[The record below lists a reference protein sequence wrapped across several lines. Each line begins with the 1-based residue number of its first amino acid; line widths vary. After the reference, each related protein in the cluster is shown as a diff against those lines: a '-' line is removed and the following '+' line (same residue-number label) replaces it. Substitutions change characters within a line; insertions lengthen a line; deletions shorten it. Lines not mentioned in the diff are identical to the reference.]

1 MEGLLTRAELQP
13 QSSLLLSLAPS
24 LTRGNSDETVV
35 GWLPAGF
42 AACYDFKPD
51 GGRMVMPV

>member
-24 LTRGNSDETVV
+24 LARGNSDEAAVD
-35 GWLPAGF
+35 WLPAGF
-42 AACYDFKPD
+42 AAYYDFKPD
-51 GGRMVMPV
+51 GGRMAMPV